1 MKVKSDM
8 FEGPN
13 GLPKFLK
20 QMSSESDEKYEK
32 RIFNFLLCMSAEQF
46 GALGMKLDP
55 EDETQLS
62 FFELYSNVS
71 ARRSVSSNSGSQL
84 NEEDEGD
91 DSQ

>member
-1 MKVKSDM
+1 M